1 MTGDVREAKP
11 FAARCAELTEIRA
24 ANPAA
29 IAAAA
34 TGRARRSSWLG
45 RDGRL
50 LLVAADHPAR
60 GALGAG
66 ERPMAMAGRRDL
78 LERVCTALARP
89 GVDGVLAAPD
99 VVEDLL
105 LLGVLDDKVV
115 VGSMNRGGLAGSA
128 FEIDDRFTAYDA
140 ASLAEHSLDGGK
152 MLLRID
158 PEDPATARTLA
169 GCARA
174 ISELAGRGLMAMIE
188 PFVARREDGRLR
200 NMLTPEAM
208 TRAVAV
214 ASGLGATSAYTWLK
228 VPLLDDLRDME
239 RVMAASTLPA
249 LLLGGD
255 VRGRPWRDARRWRG
269 ALALPT
275 VKGLVAGRNLL
286 YPPGDDVAGAV
297 DAAME
302 VLGR

>member
-1 MTGDVREAKP
+1 MGRDGTES
-11 FAARCAELTEIRA
+11 FAVRCAELTEIRA

-29 IAAAA
+29 IAEAAE
-34 TGRARRSSWLG
+34 GRARRSSVLG
-45 RDGRL
+45 QDGRL

-66 ERPMAMAGRRDL
+66 DRPWAMADRRDL
-78 LERVCTALARP
+78 LERVCTVLARP
-89 GVDGVLAAPD
+89 EVDGVLGTPD
-99 VVEDLL
+99 VIEDLL
-105 LLGVLDDKVV
+105 LLGVLDGKVV
-115 VGSMNRGGLAGSA
+115 IGSMNRGGLAGSA
-128 FEIDDRFTAYDA
+128 FEIDDRFTAYAA
-140 ASLAEHSLDGGK
+140 ASIAEHHLDGGK

-158 PEDPATARTLA
+158 PEDPATARTLE
-169 GCARA
+169 GCAQSV
-174 ISELAGRGLMAMIE
+174 SELAARGLMAMIE
-188 PFVARREDGRLR
+188 PFVARREDGRVR
-200 NMLTPEAM
+200 NVPGPDAM
-208 TRAVAV
+208 TRAIAV

-228 VPLLDDLRDME
+228 VPLVDDME

-255 VRGRPWRDARRWRG
+255 VQGRLPWRDRRRWRR

-297 DAAME
+297 DAAVE
-302 VLGR
+302 VLRS